1 MVSRNLKKPVSVQDP
16 SKEEKYVETYRNL
29 SVDIRGRH
37 HLGSAAGDC
46 PASLVGPFHY
56 GSHYSNTGV
65 VLHFLLRLPPFTAMF
80 LEYQDG
86 HFDLP
91 DRSGHV

>member
-1 MVSRNLKKPVSVQDP
+1 MQHP
-16 SKEEKYVETYRNL
+16 SKEEKYIETYRNL
-29 SVDIRGRH
+29 SFTSRH
-37 HLGSAAGDC
+37 SGGEVGLYC
-46 PASLVGPFHY
+46 PASMVGGPFHY

-65 VLHFLLRLPPFTAMF
+65 VLHFLLRMPPFTSMF

-91 DRSGHV
+91 DRFVH

>member
-1 MVSRNLKKPVSVQDP
+1 MQDP
-16 SKEEKYVETYRNL
+16 SKEDRYVETYRNL
-29 SVDIRGRH
+29 SFDRYTSQLSPVTYQN
-37 HLGSAAGDC
+37 

-65 VLHFLLRLPPFTAMF
+65 VLHFLLRLPPFSAMF

-91 DRSGHV
+91 DR